1 MQQERQ
7 LMAYSS
13 GDLRREIRAIVSG
26 LLAADQKVNRGWL
39 EHDVLSRHPL
49 PPIADRDFN
58 ILCRREAVSKAVREV
73 LRDLKL
79 AADDPE
85 SVSGTGTLPLPGYKH
100 LQQGYPIE
108 RDGELVIVP
117 ITLMTRA
124 ERGDRVSLYRKMAVG
139 CQEHADE
146 LERYGEAA

>member
-1 MQQERQ
+1 
-7 LMAYSS
+7 MAYSS
-13 GDLRREIRAIVSG
+13 GELRREIQKIVSD
-26 LLAADQKVNRGWL
+26 LLTAEQKVNRGWL

-49 PPIADRDFN
+49 PLMKDRDFN
-58 ILCRREAVSKAVREV
+58 IFCRRVAVSRAVREV

-79 AADDPE
+79 AAEDPE
-85 SVSGTGTLPLPGYKH
+85 SVAGSGTLPLPGYKH

-108 RDGELVIVP
+108 RDGEFVIVP
-117 ITLMTRA
+117 ITLLSRQERLQRA
-124 ERGDRVSLYRKMAVG
+124 ELYRKMALG